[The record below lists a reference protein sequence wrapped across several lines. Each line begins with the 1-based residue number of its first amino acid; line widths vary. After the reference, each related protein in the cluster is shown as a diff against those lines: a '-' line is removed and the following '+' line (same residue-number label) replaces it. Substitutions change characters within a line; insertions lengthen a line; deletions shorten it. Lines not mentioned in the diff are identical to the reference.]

1 MESDHAEVDQNTNNS
16 NRDKASNDAD
26 PLVFQTPNSN
36 ENNFTPHLNLR
47 HQDQLAT
54 SFDDPGT
61 EVRIPLNSEAP
72 GNTPAYSMYN
82 SSNHQQYE
90 LQGARPKDP
99 PDKLQR
105 PKDFSMKNNLA
116 KGVYISKSVN
126 PSTEEKELRKN
137 EKLKQKD
144 SLGTQFVTSQQY
156 AKQEKDINVNT
167 EVLVNLKDKQI
178 DKKVLKLV
186 CACLNIKDSRT
197 RTLKLRN
204 KHCKTA
210 KSKDFDDWY
219 DRVEKKMKE
228 VFFNHITE
236 YVQLKGDCNSEVLEL
251 SVTPAPNLCTL
262 DIYLYF
268 PSVSSAD
275 QAKYTKAVDIISQ
288 EGPPGP
294 LPTIPNRTYKL
305 DHEVVGLRNENID
318 TQFKQITGKDVPN
331 TLANMCSHYIS
342 AFGNYKGGV
351 VYYGIED
358 KNGKVVGVDL
368 SNCTQENI
376 ETAVERKIGG
386 MFLGNCIIKLKRK
399 EHWDIQYFEVD
410 EDQKGN
416 PNTIDQKRNPSTNSK
431 KIIAVSVCRIPG
443 GVFTAEPESYYADIN
458 GNVQRYSFEDWKYKI
473 LSSYADAPF
482 TKEGGI
488 EIQRSLAYMSNEISI
503 IKDKVI
509 SGNLPSQ
516 TSKTKKTETTPQE
529 ESQNCRA
536 KKRQVSLPET
546 ETTSSKP
553 KILVSPIA
561 RPTDPENTCLQTET
575 SKEAK
580 STTDDLQ
587 ELQVRYWTSKLE
599 KLEKEKRKLDL
610 ENERLERRGSH
621 EQNQSMA
628 FGQIRE
634 ALGLIADQTEET
646 SQEESL
652 NGSKLKCTATKRQ
665 VLLPETESTSNK
677 PKILVPPLA
686 RPTDP
691 ENNCLQTETSKE
703 SKSTADGIQELK
715 VKVLTGKLEKLE
727 KEKKKLDLEIGCL
740 ERRGS
745 QEHNNLMTFEQFLE
759 ALGFTVDN
767 TALKRQVTLP
777 QPKTT
782 SSRKIANVT
791 PLERQTDSEKYFL
804 QTETTSVLQE
814 QVLEM

>member
-1 MESDHAEVDQNTNNS
+1 MDTSNVDREEDQPITDAMIDNISKEVDVHIMQ
-16 NRDKASNDAD
+16 
-26 PLVFQTPNSN
+26 
-36 ENNFTPHLNLR
+36 
-47 HQDQLAT
+47 
-54 SFDDPGT
+54 
-61 EVRIPLNSEAP
+61 
-72 GNTPAYSMYN
+72 
-82 SSNHQQYE
+82 
-90 LQGARPKDP
+90 
-99 PDKLQR
+99 
-105 PKDFSMKNNLA
+105 KNKEQKNQEI
-116 KGVYISKSVN
+116 KTVVKYI
-126 PSTEEKELRKN
+126 T
-137 EKLKQKD
+137 
-144 SLGTQFVTSQQY
+144 
-156 AKQEKDINVNT
+156 
-167 EVLVNLKDKQI
+167 
-178 DKKVLKLV
+178 
-186 CACLNIKDSRT
+186 ACLNTDGGVVKLKNNDWKDAT
-197 RTLKLRN
+197 GKYL
-204 KHCKTA
+204 
-210 KSKDFDDWY
+210 DDWY
-219 DRVEKKMKE
+219 GIVEQNLFDECSKFIKFEGTYQDKILRLR
-228 VFFNHITE
+228 ITPLP
-236 YVQLKGDCNSEVLEL
+236 YLF
-251 SVTPAPNLCTL
+251 SVDMN
-262 DIYLYF
+262 LYF
-268 PSVSSAD
+268 PRNTDIVEV
-275 QAKYTKAVDIISQ
+275 KYTQAIEILKTNDKSGSLSELPAIVEYFEYKKKIS
-288 EGPPGP
+288 
-294 LPTIPNRTYKL
+294 KL
-305 DHEVVGLRNENID
+305 SENDRI
-318 TQFKQITGKDVPN
+318 QFKEIRSDNVPSKFSSTIN
-331 TLANMCSHYIS
+331 RYIS
-342 AFGNYKGGV
+342 AFCNHKGGRILF
-351 VYYGIED
+351 GIED
-358 KNGKVVGVDL
+358 KEFKVVGVELTNKDKESITKL
-368 SNCTQENI
+368 IHNKMDKTMKWGCDCRIYKNGIHWSIDFLPIQNI
-376 ETAVERKIGG
+376 TK
-386 MFLGNCIIKLKRK
+386 
-399 EHWDIQYFEVD
+399 DIPDGKTLEV
-410 EDQKGN
+410 
-416 PNTIDQKRNPSTNSK
+416 IV
-431 KIIAVSVCRIPG
+431 VSVCRYPG
-443 GVFTAEPESYYADIN
+443 GVFTDTPKAYYIREDGAIQQFTFEEWKTRMITSY
-458 GNVQRYSFEDWKYKI
+458 K
-473 LSSYADAPF
+473 DAPF

-503 IKDKVI
+503 IKDKVF